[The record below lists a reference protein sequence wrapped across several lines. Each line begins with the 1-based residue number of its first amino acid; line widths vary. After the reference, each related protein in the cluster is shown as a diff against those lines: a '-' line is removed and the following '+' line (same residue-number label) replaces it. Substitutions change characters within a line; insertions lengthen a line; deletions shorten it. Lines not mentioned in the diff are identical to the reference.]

1 MIDPLNPPGSKLL
14 AKFFATRLGFF
25 LLRARARRTPP
36 VKHLGSANGDL
47 YMGRWRLVDEH
58 ASYWAAPWWKRS
70 ATLHAAREWSARLH
84 HIVRPDHDRDLHN
97 HPFSYRTYVVKG
109 WYEELYL
116 DPQGIKRHRRISAGE
131 TSYSGGAWHRITRVS
146 PGGVWTVFVMDK
158 NHGEW
163 GFRVIVPQGN
173 DARVTHKYVPSR
185 DYFKAR
191 RDSGDTFN
199 VTASGLVEASL
210 D

>member
-25 LLRARARRTPP
+25 LLKARARRTPP

-47 YMGRWRLVDEH
+47 YMGRWRLVDEGG
-58 ASYWAAPWWKRS
+58 YEGKVGG
-70 ATLHAAREWSARLH
+70 TEWSARLH

-131 TSYSGGAWHRITRVS
+131 TQYSAGTFHRITKVS
-146 PGGVWTVFVMDK
+146 PGGVWTVFVMDE
-158 NHGEW
+158 NMGDW
-163 GFRVIVPQGN
+163 GFRVLNPQGS
-173 DARVTHKYVPSR
+173 DARVTHKYVLSR
-185 DYFKAR
+185 EYFRAR
-191 RDSGDTFN
+191 RESGDTFN